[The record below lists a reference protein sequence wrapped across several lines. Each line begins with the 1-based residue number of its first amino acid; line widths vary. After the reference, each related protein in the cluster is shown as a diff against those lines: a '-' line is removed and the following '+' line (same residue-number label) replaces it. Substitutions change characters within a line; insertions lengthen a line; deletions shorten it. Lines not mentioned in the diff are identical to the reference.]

1 MATARS
7 SPIRLTWIVVV
18 LLATSGCATVALMPE
33 PLDVEAKRFSPS
45 PEKANIYITRS
56 SGAAPGVLF
65 QVHLDGK
72 LAGSLAPDTYLLV
85 DVEPGK
91 HQIAVLTQESQD
103 AMTITASR
111 GENYFVDLVPKF
123 GWQYARAALKELTQA
138 EGKKAVQNAKRAEGL
153 SLRP

>member
-1 MATARS
+1 MATAKS

-18 LLATSGCATVALMPE
+18 LLATSGCASVALMPE
-33 PLDVEAKRFSPS
+33 PMDVEAKR
-45 PEKANIYITRS
+45 Y
-56 SGAAPGVLF
+56 
-65 QVHLDGK
+65 GK

-103 AMTITASR
+103 GMTITASR